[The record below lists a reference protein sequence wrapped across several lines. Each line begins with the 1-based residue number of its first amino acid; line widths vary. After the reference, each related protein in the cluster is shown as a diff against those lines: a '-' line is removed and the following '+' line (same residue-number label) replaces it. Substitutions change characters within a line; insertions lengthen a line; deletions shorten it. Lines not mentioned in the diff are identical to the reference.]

1 MRRGRTREFD
11 TEQALDVALELF
23 WRHGY
28 EGTSIAELTEAMG
41 INPPSL
47 YAAFGNKR
55 QLFQM
60 VADRYLEGR
69 RRGFEAALGQPTA
82 HEVAEAFLADTLRTA
97 TLPGMPAGCFN
108 VQAALV
114 CGEECADVRDL
125 LAERR
130 VGTRTALQERFK
142 RAVASGDLPGGTN
155 CAMLARYLTTVAE
168 GLNVQAAEGATRTQL
183 RGVVATALRGFDG
196 AVAI

>member
-11 TEQALDVALELF
+11 TEQALDIALELF
-23 WRHGY
+23 WKHGY
-28 EGTSIAELTEAMG
+28 EGTSVAELTEAMG

-55 QLFQM
+55 QLFEM
-60 VADRYLEGR
+60 AADRYRETR
-69 RRGFEAALGQPTA
+69 RQGFEAALAKPTA
-82 HEVAEAFLADTLRTA
+82 REVAEAFLLDTVRSA

-114 CGEECADVRDL
+114 CGEECGDAREM

-130 VGTRTALQERFK
+130 VGTRTALQDRFK
-142 RAVASGDLPGGTN
+142 RAVVSGDLPGGTSS
-155 CAMLARYLTTVAE
+155 AMLARYLTTVAE
-168 GLNVQAAEGATRTQL
+168 GLNVQATEGATRAQL
-183 RGVVATALRGFDG
+183 RGVVEAALRGFDG
-196 AVAI
+196 SVDG